1 MSQPMAAQKPPKPTA
16 VDWPL
21 LTGSHFPSP
30 RTLPS
35 PVGGLSV
42 LSAADELRS
51 YRDLELVLK
60 RAVEV
65 ARDRIG
71 LERTAIFLYDDS
83 GTKLCG
89 TWGTGLSGETTDEH
103 HIFFEE
109 GFHHR
114 QAKAQALAGDSP
126 WLTFDEVPL
135 IVQIEGEARVAGY
148 GWNAITPI
156 VGASNVL
163 GLFCNDAA
171 RSGTRLDESKQVQ
184 LAILSRLL
192 GGIIDDLRRGPGVLP
207 WQSVLARLPRVG
219 EHDSQSIVI
228 TAVHALHGN
237 PSLPAGALAKRLG
250 LSPSRLTALFREQ
263 MGVSIV
269 EYRNRLRIERF
280 FTLVAPGGGNLLQAA
295 LDAGFGSYAQF
306 HRVFRDLLG
315 TTPKEYLTGQK

>member
-1 MSQPMAAQKPPKPTA
+1 MATTKPPKPTP

-21 LTGSHFPSP
+21 LTGSHYPSP

-42 LSAADELRS
+42 LSAADELRT

-83 GTKLCG
+83 GSKLCG

-135 IVQIEGEARVAGY
+135 IVQIDDEARVAGY
-148 GWNAITPI
+148 GWNSITPI
-156 VGASNVL
+156 VGASTVL

-171 RSGTRLDESKQVQ
+171 RSGSRLDESKQVQ

-192 GGIIDDLRRGPGVLP
+192 GGIIDDLRRGTGALP
-207 WQSVLARLPRVG
+207 WQSLLARLPRVG

-228 TAVHALHGN
+228 TAVHALHNN
-237 PSLPAGALAKRLG
+237 PS
-250 LSPSRLTALFREQ
+250 LTALFREQ